1 MSFRFQAL
9 TQPKL
14 TQPNEPKKLHIIFF
28 SGKRNS
34 CRVKSG
40 KIYITFSSLT
50 ISHI

>member
-28 SGKRNS
+28 QEKETVVELNQ
-34 CRVKSG
+34 VKF
-40 KIYITFSSLT
+40 ISLF
-50 ISHI
+50 HH